1 MIKNIWN
8 KYGHKF
14 FSKIQIGK
22 LKVTYSDGTVQTY
35 GQKDLN
41 EQIELHII
49 NSKFFYRVALYGDIG
64 FAESYIDG
72 DFETSNLTKLI
83 ELALLN
89 ASYLG
94 TTSDNEKNK
103 LINLFPV
110 FNKIKHSLRKNS
122 KTNSRKNI
130 SAHYDLSN
138 DFYKLMLDETMMYS
152 SAVYTHKDE
161 TLYEAQ
167 KNKIERLANKLNVK
181 EGSKVLE
188 IGSGWG
194 AMALHL
200 ANEKKCDVST
210 VTLSAEQKKLC
221 EDRFKNHSVEDKID
235 ILLKDYR
242 DLDGKFDAIIAVEMF
257 EAVGKEYFHIFF
269 KKCQELLKP
278 NGVLVL
284 QVITMPDQR
293 YKDYAKGTDFI
304 QKYIFPGGH
313 LPSVSKVL
321 EITSKH
327 TRFNL
332 HHLEEFTE
340 DYAKTLNVW
349 HKNFEDKLDKVKNL
363 GFDDYFIKMW
373 RMYLNYC
380 EAAFLTRN
388 IGLHQFV
395 FTRDQNIHLNRG
407 LTA

>member
-1 MIKNIWN
+1 MQKLWN
-8 KYGHKF
+8 KFGDNF
-14 FSKIQIGK
+14 FSKIKIGTLEVIYK
-22 LKVTYSDGTVQTY
+22 DGTIKLY
-35 GQKDLN
+35 GEKKVEEKITLEIYN
-41 EQIELHII
+41 
-49 NSKFFYRVALYGDIG
+49 NRFFTRVMLYGDIG
-64 FAESYIDG
+64 FSESYIDE

-89 ASYLG
+89 SKYLG
-94 TTSDNEKNK
+94 TTSENEKNK
-103 LINLFPV
+103 LINLMPV

-152 SAVYTHKDE
+152 SAVFSHKNQD
-161 TLYEAQ
+161 LYEAQ
-167 KNKIERLANKLNVK
+167 KNKLERLSSKLNLK

-200 ANEKKCDVST
+200 ANDKGCDVTT
-210 VTLSAEQKKLC
+210 VTLSVEQKKLC
-221 EDRFKNHSVEDKID
+221 EDRFKEHNVENKID

-242 DLDGKFDAIIAVEMF
+242 DLNGKFDAIIAVEMF
-257 EAVGKEYFHIFF
+257 EAVGREYFHIFF
-269 KKCQELLKP
+269 KKCQDLLKP

-293 YKDYAKGTDFI
+293 YKDYSKGTDFI

-313 LPSVSKVL
+313 LPSISKIL
-321 EITSKH
+321 EVTTKH
-327 TRFNL
+327 TRLNL
-332 HHLEEFTE
+332 NHLEEFTE
-340 DYAKTLNVW
+340 DYAKTLNIW
-349 HKNFEDKLDKVKNL
+349 HENFEKKLEEVKNL
-363 GFDDYFIKMW
+363 GFDNYFIRMW
-373 RMYLNYC
+373 KMYLNYC

-388 IGLHQFV
+388 INLHQLV
-395 FTRDQNIHLNRG
+395 FTRDQNIDLNKG
-407 LTA
+407 LIA